1 MNDFSF
7 SVPQNVIAG
16 RGSITDYEGGGKVPG
31 DIVPLVAIPTTAGT
45 GSETTAFSVITD
57 HSRNYKLTVFS
68 CKVIPS
74 YAILDADLITTV
86 PAPTA
91 AACDMDAMADDAM
104 KSGNIAVNPRASAKR
119 DILDLYRKAL

>member
-45 GSETTAFSVITD
+45 GSETTA
-57 HSRNYKLTVFS
+57 
-68 CKVIPS
+68 
-74 YAILDADLITTV
+74 
-86 PAPTA
+86 
-91 AACDMDAMADDAM
+91 AACGMDAM

>member
-1 MNDFSF
+1 MIFLFPFPRMS
-7 SVPQNVIAG
+7 SP
-16 RGSITDYEGGGKVPG
+16 EGAASP
-31 DIVPLVAIPTTAGT
+31 IMRAAERSPAISSPWWRSPPPPAPA
-45 GSETTAFSVITD
+45 SETTAFSVITD

-68 CKVIPS
+68 YKVIPS

-91 AACDMDAMADDAM
+91 AACGMDAMADDAM